1 MSRLTFT
8 TDAARLQK
16 RFADAVRDL
25 AGNVR
30 PVCGHRQPVLTEGGV
45 YTGVWLECGPHEGLV
60 YAAIDPQVARA
71 NHEFFFDLQRDDG
84 ALPCLAKDDEG
95 VLFAWIQMAV
105 PIARTAWQLAR
116 RLGDEAFLVRAY
128 RACAR
133 WDDWLAAHRDTRGT
147 GLCEC
152 FCEYDTGH
160 DNSPRF
166 LGRPKRGYRERNDLC
181 DPTDPALPYLAPDLS
196 ATVYGGRRAL
206 AAMARA
212 LGDDAAAERWDARA
226 EAIRGAIFEH
236 CFDPRDGCFYDRLPD
251 GRLLRIRGDA
261 MLRVLMEH
269 VPDRTL
275 GEEILRRHVLDPRAF
290 WAPYPLPSIA
300 MDDPACDP
308 DAEHNCWGG
317 PSQALAALRTPL
329 WFDHYGHPSEHRHLM
344 QRWVSAVLA
353 ADRFGQQIHPVT
365 GRMGYPD
372 QYSPVMLVLID
383 FTMRLHGVYEEPE
396 RLVWTSGLPAGASRC
411 TTTLATRGGTA
422 EFRQERGRAGAWLA
436 GRELFW
442 LEGTARVVTGSRGE
456 PLQLVGVAPGSETV
470 TLRAAGQARR
480 LALDPNQTVDL

>member
-1 MSRLTFT
+1 MTRLTFT
-8 TDAARLQK
+8 TDAARLQA

-30 PVCGHRQPVLTEGGV
+30 RVCGYSQPVLTEGGV
-45 YTGVWLECGPHEGLV
+45 YAGVWLECGPHEGLV

-71 NHEFFFDLQRDDG
+71 NHEIFFDLQRDDG
-84 ALPCLAKDDEG
+84 ALPCLVKDDEG

-166 LGRPKRGYRERNDLC
+166 HGRPKRGYRERNDLC
-181 DPTDPALPYLAPDLS
+181 DPTDAMLPYLAPDLS
-196 ATVYGGRRAL
+196 ATVCGGRRAL
-206 AAMARA
+206 AAMART
-212 LGDDAAAERWDARA
+212 L
-226 EAIRGAIFEH
+226 
-236 CFDPRDGCFYDRLPD
+236 
-251 GRLLRIRGDA
+251 GDA

-275 GEEILRRHVLDPRAF
+275 GEGIFRRHVLDPRAF

-300 MDDPACDP
+300 LDDPTCDP

-317 PSQALAALRTPL
+317 PSQALAALRTSL

-344 QRWVSAVLA
+344 QQWVSAILA

-372 QYSPVMLVLID
+372 RYSPAMLVLID
-383 FTMRLHGVYEEPE
+383 FTLRLHGVYEEPE
-396 RLVWTSGLPAGASRC
+396 RLIWTSGLPAGATRC
-411 TTTLATRGGTA
+411 ATALATRGGTA

-442 LEGTARVVTGSRGE
+442 LEGTARVVTSNEGA
-456 PLQLVGVAPGSETV
+456 PLRLVGVAPGVETV
-470 TLRAAGQARR
+470 TLRAAGQERR
-480 LALDPNQTVDL
+480 LALGPNQSIDL